1 MNMKRIAIYGV
12 IGILIL
18 MFYILYCPKASSMD
32 GKVDTLVVSHFTKE
46 TSLEKEFSNKENS
59 IEGIGFRF
67 ETYGNKKN
75 KGHLNFK
82 ILDEDKTIYE
92 TSIPIS
98 KISNDEIYTVP
109 LKPSLLSPNKKYKIK
124 LAVEQL
130 DEQTTLGIYGFI
142 KSQTDKSL
150 KYDIGVY
157 YEYRQHTM
165 MLLIYM
171 PIYLIIVCLIE
182 IFRKRSRA

>member
-82 ILDEDKTIYE
+82 ILDEDNVD
-92 TSIPIS
+92 
-98 KISNDEIYTVP
+98 KING
-109 LKPSLLSPNKKYKIK
+109 N
-124 LAVEQL
+124 VEL
-130 DEQTTLGIYGFI
+130 YL
-142 KSQTDKSL
+142 SL
-150 KYDIGVY
+150 KLV
-157 YEYRQHTM
+157 M
-165 MLLIYM
+165 MKFILYH
-171 PIYLIIVCLIE
+171 
-182 IFRKRSRA
+182 